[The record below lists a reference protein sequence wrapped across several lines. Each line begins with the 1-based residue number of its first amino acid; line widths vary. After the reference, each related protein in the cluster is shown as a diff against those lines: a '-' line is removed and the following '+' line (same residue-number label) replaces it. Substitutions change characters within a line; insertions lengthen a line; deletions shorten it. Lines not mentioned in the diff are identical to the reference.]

1 VDNGLLQG
9 DRGKIDPQGLLTRA
23 QMAAVLV
30 RAFGAEK
37 READLGA
44 YRDADENAWYYKEL
58 GSAVSIGLF
67 EGDGTG
73 TIRPNAS
80 ITREETATVLS
91 RAFKL
96 AGTAEDIAGKKDAA
110 DVSSW
115 AMEGVAGL
123 LKAGKMEGYEDGSL
137 KPKSSITR
145 EEFAQLMMKLVALYI
160 TEPGEYELDIDGTV
174 VVRAPGATLKNSK
187 ITGDLIL
194 GAEVAREDIEIDETT
209 EIGGRILLITESIGE
224 GDTPTGDY
232 EEPPSTTT
240 GGSSSGSG
248 SGSGNTEEPGPEP
261 QPTPS
266 PIPGRYTLEIE
277 FPAFT
282 RTVALGQTQ
291 HDRIARTVTETVNG
305 QTVTGTGYAS
315 VPFWYALMQH
325 VQEPANKAA
334 LQAAFANAGATGS
347 GIFSSITSGADLNDI
362 AGLIG
367 TLNRYLSVRRNNQD
381 DSALAAKLKN
391 GLITLADLV
400 DDDPFTLRFKD
411 NKITFDIAVNAIS
424 GAGTDY
430 NVAGTTTNDGGHQL
444 RTTVAVTAAAGTGV
458 APNLVSGTFIADS
471 VSEFISANY
480 AVGDD
485 IDQIITVAPFIG
497 SIKAALGGTV
507 ISGTSTK
514 LSEAKVNEIGS
525 GWATVTQTVGTGTVS
540 IRLRATQN
548 P

>member
-115 AMEGVAGL
+115 ALEGVAGL

-224 GDTPTGDY
+224 SDTPTGDY
-232 EEPPSTTT
+232 ENPTTGTT
-240 GGSSSGSG
+240 GGSGSSSSG
-248 SGSGNTEEPGPEP
+248 TPEPTPTPGPEP
-261 QPTPS
+261 QPTPA
-266 PIPGRYTLEIE
+266 PIQNKYTLAVE

-282 RTVALGQTQ
+282 QTVQLDQTQ
-291 HDRIARTVTETVNG
+291 HDRIERTVTEGGYTG
-305 QTVTGTGYAS
+305 QVYAS
-315 VPFWYALMQH
+315 APFWYALMQH
-325 VQEPANKAA
+325 VQEPANKAK
-334 LQAAFANAGATGS
+334 LQAAFANVSNT
-347 GIFSSITSGADLNDI
+347 GIFSSITDGADLNDI

-367 TLNRYLSVRRNNQD
+367 TLNRYLAVMKNGQA
-381 DSALAAKLKN
+381 DSNLAAKLKN
-391 GLITLADLV
+391 GMVLMSELV
-400 DDDPFTLRFKD
+400 TDDPFTLRFAD
-411 NKITFDIAVNAIS
+411 NKIRFDIIVNVIAGS
-424 GAGTDY
+424 STPGA
-430 NVAGTTTNDGGHQL
+430 TTNDSGHQL
-444 RTTVAVTAAAGTGV
+444 RTTIVVAVAAGTGGAYNLEGTELV
-458 APNLVSGTFIADS
+458 ANSIGTLIDQ
-471 VSEFISANY
+471 NY
-480 AVGDD
+480 AVGAD
-485 IDQIITVAPFIG
+485 IESIITVAPFIA
-497 SIKAALGGTV
+497 SAKAALGDTEITG
-507 ISGTSTK
+507 GTK
-514 LSEAKVNEIGS
+514 LNAATVAQIAALGS
-525 GWATVTQTVGTGTVS
+525 AGATVTQTVGTGTVS